1 MNYELWHCYLLSNSL
16 NFEFILNCDVPLL
29 CLWILWPCR
38 ILAPTNVFNNLV
50 LTECETH
57 ITNLRDSLHYT
68 HSHLITVCCSV
79 LNSEEETT
87 LYVEAYNIT
96 TSRAVIA
103 WKLLQTNASELIPV
117 SGYIV
122 NVKSKQDKAQ
132 EKTVN
137 TSVHLVAFENLK
149 TFTNY
154 CVTVEPLT
162 VLKGLGRDICY
173 YFTTDDDS
181 KFAYLLWWL
190 IFLRNLI
197 FFYNVR
203 DSVLPTMWYY
213 AEHNNVCSWGFVA
226 ITCTLATLLLSPDP
240 NINNNRIFLNS
251 VNNACNMSL
260 DL

>member
-1 MNYELWHCYLLSNSL
+1 MIFHLYVYEYYGTV
-16 NFEFILNCDVPLL
+16 EFLHL
-29 CLWILWPCR
+29 
-38 ILAPTNVFNNLV
+38 PTFFNNLV

-57 ITNLRDSLHYT
+57 ITHLRPSLHYT
-68 HSHLITVCCSV
+68 HSALITVCCSV

-96 TSRAVIA
+96 TSGAVIA

-122 NVKSKQDKAQ
+122 NVKSKQDKGQ

-181 KFAYLLWWL
+181 KFAYLLW
-190 IFLRNLI
+190 
-197 FFYNVR
+197 
-203 DSVLPTMWYY
+203 
-213 AEHNNVCSWGFVA
+213 
-226 ITCTLATLLLSPDP
+226 
-240 NINNNRIFLNS
+240 
-251 VNNACNMSL
+251 
-260 DL
+260 

>member
-1 MNYELWHCYLLSNSL
+1 MFHFYVYEYYGPV
-16 NFEFILNCDVPLL
+16 EFLH
-29 CLWILWPCR
+29 R
-38 ILAPTNVFNNLV
+38 PTFFNNLV

-57 ITNLRDSLHYT
+57 IINLRDSLHYT

-122 NVKSKQDKAQ
+122 NVTSKQDKAQ
-132 EKTVN
+132 VKTVN

-162 VLKGLGRDICY
+162 VLTGLGRDICY

-181 KFAYLLWWL
+181 KFAYLLWGL
-190 IFLRNLI
+190 IFRRNLI
-197 FFYNVR
+197 FFYYV
-203 DSVLPTMWYY
+203 SIIMMVY
-213 AEHNNVCSWGFVA
+213 
-226 ITCTLATLLLSPDP
+226 
-240 NINNNRIFLNS
+240 
-251 VNNACNMSL
+251 
-260 DL
+260 